1 MRISVRTAG
10 ATDYPQIQ
18 TFLASREEYWTAL
31 TARLNYRG
39 RIRPPA
45 DKDRIWLFFCQ
56 EELQGIIYNG
66 ADGYTVPAIPVANI
80 PRLTDTMTTVT
91 RNLVKIQTLL
101 GHARLVDCVIAAR
114 EKSPAYRVDYLLM
127 ARRDA
132 PLDTIKPPS
141 GIRIV
146 QARHGMA
153 RELYQL
159 QKAYEIEEVLLEPK
173 RFNPLICM
181 SHLRETLKNQTVY
194 YASSGR
200 QPVAKA
206 GTNALG
212 FGWAQIG
219 GVFTEESLR
228 GRGIARSL
236 MSTLLANLSGRNLQA
251 SLFVKPDNP
260 AAVALY
266 RSLGFQELGPFSIAY
281 YLR

>member
-1 MRISVRTAG
+1 MSTSIRTARP
-10 ATDYPQIQ
+10 ADYPRIRE
-18 TFLASREEYWTAL
+18 FLASREEYWTAL

-45 DKDRIWLFFCQ
+45 DKDRIWLFLAGD
-56 EELQGIIYNG
+56 ELLGLIYNG
-66 ADGYTVPAIPVANI
+66 GDGYTVPALGADDIPA
-80 PRLTDTMTTVT
+80 LADSFSTVSH
-91 RNLVKIQTLL
+91 NLAKIQTLL
-101 GHARLVDCVIAAR
+101 GQAGLVDRLIDAR
-114 EKSPAYRVDYLLM
+114 EKAPAYRVDYLLM
-127 ARRDA
+127 ARRA
-132 PLDTIKPPS
+132 ESGAAFPPPP
-141 GIRIV
+141 GIRIA
-146 QARHGMA
+146 QARPGMA

-181 SHLRETLKNQTVY
+181 SHLRETLKQQTVY
-194 YASSGR
+194 YASAGSR
-200 QPVAKA
+200 PVAKA

-219 GVFTEESLR
+219 GVFTEEGLR
-228 GRGIARSL
+228 GRGIARGL
-236 MSTLLANLSGRNLQA
+236 MSVLLADLASRGLRA